1 MTILEQA
8 QKAKAIG
15 SPLSIEQLVAF
26 FEAKEAKA
34 AKKAV
39 KSNKRWAKREAS
51 EKIVVNFDGL
61 SLGERNHLSAANNL
75 PSSMR

>member
-1 MTILEQA
+1 MTTLEQA

-34 AKKAV
+34 AKKAA
-39 KSNKRWAKREAS
+39 KSNKRWAKREAA
-51 EKIVVNFDGL
+51 EKIVVKFDGL
-61 SLGERNHLSAANNL
+61 SLGERNHMSAGNNL